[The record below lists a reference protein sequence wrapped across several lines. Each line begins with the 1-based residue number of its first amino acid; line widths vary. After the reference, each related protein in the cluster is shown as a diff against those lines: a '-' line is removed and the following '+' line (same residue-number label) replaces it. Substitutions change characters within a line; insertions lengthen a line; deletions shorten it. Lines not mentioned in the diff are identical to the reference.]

1 VKTGRQKGGQDL
13 SQGVNDTMRRVLRAR
28 TELKHR
34 KNLGEGI
41 NGQPEPQD
49 LLGVAQP
56 GAEFVQL
63 EVRKLEVAEAVLV
76 QGLCM
81 FPCASEP
88 GGDGGLTVTEDPFG
102 RGSIQPFGQR
112 RQNHSDLMR
121 GSFQTVQWRV
131 ASSTERGSAGL
142 TAKGLDALGTAML
155 TIANQCVDLGIGDP
169 AVGALRVGT
178 GVALSIHPLGCSP
191 PAFHLAPRSHWSRR
205 WPATQRGSG
214 GETTGGAIVWAAG
227 LQETGERATLDLSS

>member
-1 VKTGRQKGGQDL
+1 
-13 SQGVNDTMRRVLRAR
+13 MRRVLRAR

-81 FPCASEP
+81 FPCANEP
-88 GGDGGLTVTEDPFG
+88 GGDGGLTLTEDPFG
-102 RGSIQPFGQR
+102 RGSIQSFGQR
-112 RQNHSDLMR
+112 RQDHGYLMR
-121 GSFQTVQWRV
+121 GSFQTVQRRV
-131 ASSTERGSAGL
+131 ASSTERGAASR
-142 TAKGLDALGTAML
+142 TSKGLDALGTAML
-155 TIANQCVDLGIGDP
+155 AVPNQRVDLIISD
-169 AVGALRVGT
+169 AEVGALMVGAGGAL
-178 GVALSIHPLGCSP
+178 GVESLGGSP
-191 PAFHLAPRSHWSRR
+191 PAFHLAPGTRR
-205 WPATQRGSG
+205 RRLSARRGSG
-214 GETTGGAIVWAAG
+214 GETTGGAIVWGAG
-227 LQETGERATLDLSS
+227 FEETVERGALGPSS